1 MSTQLTAP
9 RRRDSGRPV
18 WEEKPSVAGQT
29 LKAAVLVAVVLA
41 VVIPVWSVVVT
52 SLSSQQTINDAGGM
66 VFIPKEFDISAYVSI
81 YTRGEVA
88 RAVWMSTLVTLVG
101 TAISLT
107 CTVLAAYG
115 LSRPGTLGHRT
126 LLFWFLLTF
135 LIWPGLVPSYLVVT
149 SLGLKNTIWALIL
162 PTAVNAFNLIVVRA
176 FFMNIPNELIDS
188 ARIDGA
194 SEWRILTRIVLPL
207 SKAVVAVIGL
217 FYAVGSWNA
226 YFNAVLYMT
235 DSDKRVVQ
243 QVLQS
248 YILAGQNPANIG
260 SAPAFGFNAPP
271 SLAIK
276 MAVAVTV
283 LIPVAIIYPIVQ
295 RHFTKGVIVG
305 AIKG

>member
-1 MSTQLTAP
+1 MSTPRSGTRRNP
-9 RRRDSGRPV
+9 RRPL
-18 WEEKPSVAGQT
+18 WEENPTVLGQS
-29 LKAAVLVAVVLA
+29 LKTIVLSAVVLA
-41 VVIPVWSVVVT
+41 VIVPVWSVIVT
-52 SLSSQQTINDAGGM
+52 SLSTQQTINEAGGM
-66 VFIPKEFDISAYVSI
+66 VFVPKDFDVSAYVSI

-88 RAVWMSTLVTLVG
+88 SAVWMSTMVTVVG
-101 TAISLT
+101 TAISLF

-115 LSRPGTLGHRT
+115 LSRPGSLGHRT
-126 LLFWFLLTF
+126 LLFWFLVTF
-135 LIWPGLVPSYLVVT
+135 LIQPGLVPTYLVVT

-162 PTAVNAFNLIVVRA
+162 PSAVSAFNLVIIRS
-176 FFMNIPNELIDS
+176 FFMNIPGELIDS

-194 SEWRILTRIVLPL
+194 NEWRILTRIVLPL
-207 SKAVVAVIGL
+207 SRAVIAVIGL
-217 FYAVGSWNA
+217 FYAVGYWNA
-226 YFNAVLYMT
+226 YFNAVLYIT
-235 DSDKRVVQ
+235 DSEKRVVQ

-283 LIPVAIIYPIVQ
+283 LVPVAIIYPFVQ
-295 RHFTKGVIVG
+295 RHFTKGVILG

>member
-1 MSTQLTAP
+1 MTTKQRGA
-9 RRRDSGRPV
+9 RRNPNRPA
-18 WEEKPSVAGQT
+18 WEEKPTALGQT
-29 LKAAVLVAVVLA
+29 IKTIVLTAVVLA

-52 SLSSQQTINDAGGM
+52 SFSSRETINEAGGM
-66 VFIPKEFDISAYVSI
+66 VFIPRDFDISAYVSI
-81 YTRGEVA
+81 FTRGEVA
-88 RAVWMSTLVTLVG
+88 SAVWMSTMVTVVG
-101 TAISLT
+101 TAISLF

-115 LSRPGTLGHRT
+115 LSRPGSLGHRT
-126 LLFWFLLTF
+126 LLFWYLLTF
-135 LIWPGLVPSYLVVT
+135 LIGPGLVPSYLVVT
-149 SLGLKNTIWALIL
+149 SLGLKNTIWALVL
-162 PTAVNAFNLIVVRA
+162 PGAVSAFNLIIIRA

-194 SEWRILTRIVLPL
+194 TEWRILTRITLPL
-207 SKAVVAVIGL
+207 SKAVIAVIGL
-217 FYAVGSWNA
+217 FYAVGYWNA
-226 YFNAVLYMT
+226 YFNAVLYIT
-235 DSDKRVVQ
+235 DTDKRVVQ

-283 LIPVAIIYPIVQ
+283 LVPVAIIYPFVQ
-295 RHFTKGVIVG
+295 RHFTKGVILG

>member
-1 MSTQLTAP
+1 MTTNHRGA
-9 RRRDSGRPV
+9 RRNPNRPA
-18 WEEKPSVAGQT
+18 WEEQPTVAGQALKTT
-29 LKAAVLVAVVLA
+29 LLAAVVLA
-41 VVIPVWSVVVT
+41 VIVPVWSVVVT
-52 SLSSQQTINDAGGM
+52 SFSSRQTINEAGGM
-66 VFIPKEFDISAYVSI
+66 VFIPKDFDISAYVSI

-88 RAVWMSTLVTLVG
+88 SAVWMSTLVTLVG
-101 TAISLT
+101 TSVSLF

-115 LSRPGTLGHRT
+115 LSRPGSLGHRT

-135 LIWPGLVPSYLVVT
+135 LIGPGLVPSYLVVT

-162 PTAVNAFNLIVVRA
+162 PGAVSAFNLVIIRA

-194 SEWRILTRIVLPL
+194 SEWRILTQITLPL
-207 SKAVVAVIGL
+207 SKAVIAVIGL
-217 FYAVGSWNA
+217 FYAVGYWNA
-226 YFNAVLYMT
+226 YFNAVLYIT
-235 DSDKRVVQ
+235 DTDKRVVQ

-283 LIPVAIIYPIVQ
+283 LVPVAIIYPFVQ
-295 RHFTKGVIVG
+295 RHFTKGVILG